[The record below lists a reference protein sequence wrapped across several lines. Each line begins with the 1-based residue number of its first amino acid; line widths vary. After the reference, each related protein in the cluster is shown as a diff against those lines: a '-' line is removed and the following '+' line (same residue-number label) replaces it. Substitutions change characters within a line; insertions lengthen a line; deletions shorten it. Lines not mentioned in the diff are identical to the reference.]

1 MCIRDSLITG
11 SSSNHSSVQYIEDD
25 LITAKNIDS
34 FSNKQLKKP
43 LIAKLSG
50 GKKGRKSTINS
61 MSDYDVF
68 DSFEVIE
75 NTKKTF
81 AVLDLKNSK
90 NIDRGSVLE
99 NLLGSGQVDYFEF
112 DQTMVAI

>member
-1 MCIRDSLITG
+1 
-11 SSSNHSSVQYIEDD
+11 
-25 LITAKNIDS
+25 
-34 FSNKQLKKP
+34 
-43 LIAKLSG
+43 
-50 GKKGRKSTINS
+50 

-81 AVLDLKNSK
+81 AVLDLKNTK
-90 NIDRGSVLE
+90 KIDRGSVLE
-99 NLLGSGQVDYFEF
+99 NLLDSGHVDYFEF